1 MYCTNCGA
9 NLPDGTK
16 YCSSCGTPV
25 GAPQRPMQVTYAQQ
39 NYIPY
44 QQPENP
50 TGKGLAI
57 ASLVLGIIGVVNM
70 GSLVFSLVGL
80 ILGCVARGKG
90 YKKGIGTAGIVLGIV
105 GMIFGL
111 VVVGLFSMIIYELV
125 RMDPSGFPFDDFPAN
140 LSVLAHLFR
149 F

>member
-16 YCSSCGTPV
+16 YCSSCGAPV
-25 GAPQRPMQVTYAQQ
+25 GVPQRPMQVTYAQP

-44 QQPENP
+44 QQPE
-50 TGKGLAI
+50 TTSGKGLAI
-57 ASLVLGIIGVVNM
+57 ASLVLGIIGVFYM
-70 GSLVFSLVGL
+70 GTFVFSLVGL

-105 GMIFGL
+105 GLILGL
-111 VVVGLFSMIIYELV
+111 VVVGLLSMIFYELIH
-125 RMDPSGFPFDDFPAN
+125 MDPSGFPFDDFPAN